1 MPIPALSPAPSTLQ
15 PLRGLRV
22 LSLALNVPG
31 PVALLRLR
39 AMGAVCIKAE
49 PPPPK
54 TATPGVSGDPMSQYS
69 PGAYTLLQEGLQVL
83 QLDLK
88 SPAGQAELHAQLAQ
102 ADVLLTAFRPSA
114 LSKLGLDWGTLHARY
129 PKLSQ
134 VAIVGAP
141 GARAEEAGHDLTY
154 QADSGM
160 IQGLNLPSSLFADM
174 GGSLLA
180 TEAVLKAVLV
190 QRLDPAGL
198 GVYQEVALSDAAAWL
213 AMPCSWELTQPDGWV
228 GGAHAGY
235 AVYPC
240 LDGRVALAALKPH
253 FAQRLCA
260 ELGLP
265 MTDFQIMFQPAT
277 RSAIA
282 EFLGRHTRAQLDQ
295 LAQDKDIPLH
305 TLTP

>member
-22 LSLALNVPG
+22 LNLALNVPG

-54 TATPGVSGDPMSQYS
+54 TAAGVSGDPMSQYS

-141 GARAEEAGHDLTY
+141 GARAEEAVLPLLPCRRGVGNEGMKMQYVKSNMRERQVQMIIKDNLITHD
-154 QADSGM
+154 
-160 IQGLNLPSSLFADM
+160 
-174 GGSLLA
+174 
-180 TEAVLKAVLV
+180 
-190 QRLDPAGL
+190 
-198 GVYQEVALSDAAAWL
+198 
-213 AMPCSWELTQPDGWV
+213 
-228 GGAHAGY
+228 
-235 AVYPC
+235 
-240 LDGRVALAALKPH
+240 
-253 FAQRLCA
+253 
-260 ELGLP
+260 
-265 MTDFQIMFQPAT
+265 
-277 RSAIA
+277 
-282 EFLGRHTRAQLDQ
+282 
-295 LAQDKDIPLH
+295 
-305 TLTP
+305 